1 MIDIITVSTHDA
13 KKTASDLVRLL
24 EAEEHRV
31 RLFVGRQSEIAIP
44 EAKESLDAVLIIWSE
59 DAPSQTY
66 MREWLRQIDSSRLV
80 EVATA
85 PGWPE
90 RRDRK
95 APVIDFTHWRGERG
109 GRAWN
114 ALNERL
120 RQITR
125 VIEPAKPPPRHAAL
139 ALGLASVAVV
149 GVAMGVRLN
158 DSPLGP
164 TIEDQP
170 QQAVLLEAPTRNVG
184 GAVYTVEPASMDD
197 LATLAPIRPLRIA
210 PIEIEEIDFYVLKDE
225 PLPEVRDPT
234 LMERLSR
241 FNPLNGD
248 DEENNNEG

>member
-13 KKTASDLVRLL
+13 KKTASDLARLL

-31 RLFVGRQSEIAIP
+31 RLIIGRQSEIAIP

-66 MREWLRQIDSSRLV
+66 MREWLRQIDASRLV

-95 APVIDFTHWRGERG
+95 APVIDFTNWRGERG

-120 RQITR
+120 RQVTR
-125 VIEPAKPPPRHAAL
+125 VIEPPKPPPRHAAL
-139 ALGLASVAVV
+139 ALGLASVAAV

-158 DSPLGP
+158 DSPLVP
-164 TIEDQP
+164 TTEEQTL
-170 QQAVLLEAPTRNVG
+170 QTVQLEAPTQNVG
-184 GAVYTVEPASMDD
+184 GAVYAVEPASMDD
-197 LATLAPIRPLRIA
+197 LATLPPIRPLRIA
-210 PIEIEEIDFYVLKDE
+210 PIEMHEIDFYVLRNE
-225 PLPEVRDPT
+225 PIPEVRDPT

-241 FNPLNGD
+241 FNPLGGNGD
-248 DEENNNEG
+248 EDESGG